1 MNENKT
7 MTSEKETGKERN
19 SLSTATV
26 ILKLV
31 TLRRKKNFWKFQS
44 VRHFGSNFWFKIDTG
59 YMYLCSDLLYT
70 SPCASE
76 RFCKK

>member
-1 MNENKT
+1 

-31 TLRRKKNFWKFQS
+31 TLRREKKLFEAFRSAK
-44 VRHFGSNFWFKIDTG
+44 HFASNFWFKIDTA
-59 YMYLCSDLLYT
+59 YLCPDLLYT